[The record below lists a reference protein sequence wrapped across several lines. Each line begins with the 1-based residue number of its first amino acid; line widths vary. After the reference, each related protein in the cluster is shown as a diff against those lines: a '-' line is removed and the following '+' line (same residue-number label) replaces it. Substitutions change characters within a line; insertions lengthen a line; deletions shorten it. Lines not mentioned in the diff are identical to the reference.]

1 MHFNQTNHQ
10 KRNILVVDDTPD
22 NLRLLSAML
31 TAQGFEVRKAL
42 NGKMALTACQMV
54 LPDVILLDI
63 NMPDMDGYQVCQ
75 QLKADD
81 KTCEVPVI
89 FISALDDVVDKVKAF
104 DVGGVDYIA
113 KPFHGAEVV
122 LRIENQINLRL
133 LQVKLQEKNF
143 LLQQALDNLKAS
155 QVKQIQNEKM
165 VALGQL
171 VAGLAHEINNPIS
184 FIYGNLQ
191 YAGQYVQD
199 LVNLIEVYQQEYP
212 KPTPIIQ
219 QIAKDI
225 DLNFMITDLQNLI
238 GAMYRG
244 SDRIREIILAL
255 QHFSRHDE
263 AEMKRVNIHE
273 DIENTLVM
281 LQHRLREAAD
291 HPEIVVV
298 KDYGNLPLVTCYA
311 SELNQVF
318 MHLLNNAI
326 DAIEERVGN
335 QSPAPYPLTPLDG
348 SCSIWKD
355 PIALQPFGHPTAGI
369 SPCEKTAP
377 PPRLGEIPD
386 VLYETRKGRGLGN
399 AALSPLASPL
409 ERRPQWLLP
418 TPQIRIHTEVTD
430 LNMVKIAIADNGQ
443 GIEESLRSRLFDPF
457 FTTKSVG
464 KGSGLGLSISYQI
477 IVQKHRGNITC
488 TSLVGQG
495 AEFVIEIPIEQPQR

>member
-1 MHFNQTNHQ
+1 MHFNQTNNY
-10 KRNILVVDDTPD
+10 KKNILVVDDTPD

-63 NMPDMDGYQVCQ
+63 NMPGMDGYEVCQ
-75 QLKADD
+75 QLKADE

-143 LLQQALDNLKAS
+143 LLQQALDNLQAS

-191 YAGQYVQD
+191 YAGQYVED
-199 LVNLIEVYQQEYP
+199 LVNMIEVYQQEYP
-212 KPTPIIQ
+212 KPTRKIQ
-219 QIAKDI
+219 EIAKDI
-225 DLNFMITDLQNLI
+225 DLNFIIKDLQKLI

-244 SDRIREIILAL
+244 SDRIREIVLAL

-281 LQHRLREAAD
+281 LQHRLRETAD
-291 HPEIVVV
+291 RSAIIIV

-326 DAIEERVGN
+326 DAIEEGVEN
-335 QSPAPYPLTPLDG
+335 KSSTPYSL
-348 SCSIWKD
+348 
-355 PIALQPFGHPTAGI
+355 
-369 SPCEKTAP
+369 
-377 PPRLGEIPD
+377 
-386 VLYETRKGRGLGN
+386 
-399 AALSPLASPL
+399 LS
-409 ERRPQWLLP
+409 

-430 LNMVKIAIADNGQ
+430 LNMVKIAIADNGL

-457 FTTKSVG
+457 FTTKPVG

-488 TSLVGQG
+488 NSSVGKG
-495 AEFVIEIPIEQPQR
+495 AEFAIEIPIEQPEVSLQV

>member
-10 KRNILVVDDTPD
+10 KKNILVVDDTPD

-63 NMPDMDGYQVCQ
+63 NMPGMDGYQVCQ

-143 LLQQALDNLKAS
+143 LLQQALDDLKAS
-155 QVKQIQNEKM
+155 QVQQIQNEKM

-191 YAGQYVQD
+191 YAGQYVED
-199 LVNLIEVYQQEYP
+199 LVNIIEVYQQEYP
-212 KPTPIIQ
+212 KPTPKVQ
-219 QIAKDI
+219 QIAKNV
-225 DLNFMITDLQNLI
+225 DLNFIIKDLQSLI

-244 SDRIREIILAL
+244 SDRIREIVLAL

-291 HPEIVVV
+291 RPAIVVV

-326 DAIEERVGN
+326 DAIEDGVGN
-335 QSPAPYPLTPLDG
+335 GELGPYSGDREQWGVTNQSSTSY
-348 SCSIWKD
+348 S
-355 PIALQPFGHPTAGI
+355 
-369 SPCEKTAP
+369 
-377 PPRLGEIPD
+377 
-386 VLYETRKGRGLGN
+386 
-399 AALSPLASPL
+399 
-409 ERRPQWLLP
+409 LLP

-430 LNMVKIAIADNGQ
+430 LNLVKIAIADNGL

-457 FTTKSVG
+457 FTTKPVG

-477 IVQKHRGNITC
+477 IVQKHRGNISC
-488 TSLVGQG
+488 NSSVGKG
-495 AEFVIEIPIEQPQR
+495 AEFVIEIPIEQPNISSQFSKS

>member
-81 KTCEVPVI
+81 KTSEVPVI

-155 QVKQIQNEKM
+155 QVQQIQNEKM

-191 YAGQYVQD
+191 YAGQYVED
-199 LVNLIEVYQQEYP
+199 LVKIIEVYQQEYP
-212 KPTPIIQ
+212 KPTPKVQ
-219 QIAKDI
+219 QISKDV
-225 DLNFMITDLQNLI
+225 DLNFIIKDLQNLI

-244 SDRIREIILAL
+244 SDRIREIVLAL

-281 LQHRLREAAD
+281 LQHRLREAGDRPA
-291 HPEIVVV
+291 IVVV

-326 DAIEERVGN
+326 DAIEEGVGN
-335 QSPAPYPLTPLDG
+335 
-348 SCSIWKD
+348 
-355 PIALQPFGHPTAGI
+355 
-369 SPCEKTAP
+369 
-377 PPRLGEIPD
+377 
-386 VLYETRKGRGLGN
+386 RG
-399 AALSPLASPL
+399 
-409 ERRPQWLLP
+409 
-418 TPQIRIHTEVTD
+418 
-430 LNMVKIAIADNGQ
+430 
-443 GIEESLRSRLFDPF
+443 
-457 FTTKSVG
+457 
-464 KGSGLGLSISYQI
+464 
-477 IVQKHRGNITC
+477 
-488 TSLVGQG
+488 
-495 AEFVIEIPIEQPQR
+495 

>member
-63 NMPDMDGYQVCQ
+63 NMPGMDGYQVCQ

-81 KTCEVPVI
+81 KTSEVPVI

-143 LLQQALDNLKAS
+143 LLQEALDNLKAS
-155 QVKQIQNEKM
+155 QVQQIQNEKM

-191 YAGQYVQD
+191 YAGQYVED
-199 LVNLIEVYQQEYP
+199 LVNIIEVYQQEYP
-212 KPTPIIQ
+212 KPTPKIQ
-219 QIAKDI
+219 QIAKDL
-225 DLNFMITDLQNLI
+225 DLNFIIKDLQNLI

-244 SDRIREIILAL
+244 SDRIREIVLAL

-291 HPEIVVV
+291 RPAIVVV

-326 DAIEERVGN
+326 DAIEEGVGSREWGGSN
-335 QSPAPYPLTPLDG
+335 QSSTPYSL
-348 SCSIWKD
+348 I
-355 PIALQPFGHPTAGI
+355 
-369 SPCEKTAP
+369 
-377 PPRLGEIPD
+377 
-386 VLYETRKGRGLGN
+386 
-399 AALSPLASPL
+399 
-409 ERRPQWLLP
+409 P

-430 LNMVKIAIADNGQ
+430 LNIVKIAIADNGL

-457 FTTKSVG
+457 FTTKPVG

-477 IVQKHRGNITC
+477 IVQKHRGNISC
-488 TSLVGQG
+488 NSSVGKG
-495 AEFVIEIPIEQPQR
+495 AEFVIEIPIEQQPDISLQFSKS

>member
-1 MHFNQTNHQ
+1 MYLNQTDDY

-63 NMPDMDGYQVCQ
+63 NMPGMDGYQVCQ

-81 KTCEVPVI
+81 KTCEIPVI
-89 FISALDDVVDKVKAF
+89 FISALDDVVDKAKAF

-143 LLQQALDNLKAS
+143 LLQEALDNLRS
-155 QVKQIQNEKM
+155 VQVQQIQNEKM

-171 VAGLAHEINNPIS
+171 VAGIAHEINNPIS

-199 LVNLIEVYQQEYP
+199 LVDIIQVYQQEYP
-212 KPTPIIQ
+212 KPTPKVQ
-219 QIAKDI
+219 QIAQDI
-225 DLNFMITDLQNLI
+225 DLNFVINDLQKLI
-238 GAMYRG
+238 GAMNRG
-244 SDRIREIILAL
+244 SNRIREIVLAL
-255 QHFSRHDE
+255 QNFSRHDE
-263 AEMKRVNIHE
+263 SQIKGVNIHE
-273 DIENTLVM
+273 GIENTLVM
-281 LQHRLREAAD
+281 LQHRLKETAD
-291 HPEIVVV
+291 RPAIVVV
-298 KDYGNLPLVTCYA
+298 KDYGNLPPVNCYA

-318 MHLLNNAI
+318 IHLLNNAI
-326 DAIEERVGN
+326 DALEKGVGN
-335 QSPAPYPLTPLDG
+335 SKMPLEIRGNGESGDEELGRGEESTKEEFSSLLRTPSPMPHDASSHKSP
-348 SCSIWKD
+348 D
-355 PIALQPFGHPTAGI
+355 PPMRL
-369 SPCEKTAP
+369 AP
-377 PPRLGEIPD
+377 PYSIPN
-386 VLYETRKGRGLGN
+386 G
-399 AALSPLASPL
+399 
-409 ERRPQWLLP
+409 LLP
-418 TPQIRIHTEVTD
+418 TPEIRIYTQMTNSHT
-430 LNMVKIAIADNGQ
+430 VKIAIADNGC

-457 FTTKSVG
+457 FTTKPVG

-477 IVQKHRGNITC
+477 IVQKHRGEITC
-488 TSLVGQG
+488 TSSAGQG
-495 AEFVIEIPIEQPQR
+495 AEFAIEIPIKQFEP

>member
-1 MHFNQTNHQ
+1 MHFNQTNNY

-42 NGKMALTACQMV
+42 NGKMALTACQTV

-63 NMPDMDGYQVCQ
+63 NMPGMDGYEVCQ

-143 LLQQALDNLKAS
+143 LLQQALDNLQAS
-155 QVKQIQNEKM
+155 QVQQIQNEKM

-191 YAGQYVQD
+191 YAGQYVED
-199 LVNLIEVYQQEYP
+199 LVNMIEVYQQEYP
-212 KPTPIIQ
+212 KPTPKVQ
-219 QIAKDI
+219 EIAKDI
-225 DLNFMITDLQNLI
+225 DLNFMIKDLQNLI

-244 SDRIREIILAL
+244 SDRIREIVLAL

-281 LQHRLREAAD
+281 LQHRLRETAD
-291 HPEIVVV
+291 RSAIIIV

-326 DAIEERVGN
+326 DAIEEGVEN
-335 QSPAPYPLTPLDG
+335 QSSTPYSL
-348 SCSIWKD
+348 
-355 PIALQPFGHPTAGI
+355 
-369 SPCEKTAP
+369 
-377 PPRLGEIPD
+377 
-386 VLYETRKGRGLGN
+386 
-399 AALSPLASPL
+399 LS
-409 ERRPQWLLP
+409 

-430 LNMVKIAIADNGQ
+430 LNMVKIAIADNGL

-457 FTTKSVG
+457 FTTKPVG

-477 IVQKHRGNITC
+477 IVKKHRGNITC
-488 TSLVGQG
+488 NSPVGKG
-495 AEFVIEIPIEQPQR
+495 AEFAIEIPIEQPEISLQV

>member
-1 MHFNQTNHQ
+1 MHFNQTNNY

-63 NMPDMDGYQVCQ
+63 NMPGMDGYEVCQ

-143 LLQQALDNLKAS
+143 LLQQALDNLQAS
-155 QVKQIQNEKM
+155 QVQQIQNEKM

-191 YAGQYVQD
+191 YAGQYVED
-199 LVNLIEVYQQEYP
+199 LVNMIEVYQQEYP
-212 KPTPIIQ
+212 KPTPKIQ
-219 QIAKDI
+219 EIAKDI
-225 DLNFMITDLQNLI
+225 DLNFMIKDLQNLI

-244 SDRIREIILAL
+244 SDRIREIVLAL

-281 LQHRLREAAD
+281 LQHRLRETAD
-291 HPEIVVV
+291 RSAIIIV

-326 DAIEERVGN
+326 DAIEEGVEN
-335 QSPAPYPLTPLDG
+335 KSSTPYSLLYTP
-348 SCSIWKD
+348 K
-355 PIALQPFGHPTAGI
+355 
-369 SPCEKTAP
+369 
-377 PPRLGEIPD
+377 
-386 VLYETRKGRGLGN
+386 
-399 AALSPLASPL
+399 
-409 ERRPQWLLP
+409 
-418 TPQIRIHTEVTD
+418 IRIHTEVTD
-430 LNMVKIAIADNGQ
+430 LNMVKIAIADNGL

-457 FTTKSVG
+457 FTTKPVG

-488 TSLVGQG
+488 NSSVGKG
-495 AEFVIEIPIEQPQR
+495 AEFAIEIPIEQPEIS

>member
-63 NMPDMDGYQVCQ
+63 NMPGMDGYQVCQ
-75 QLKADD
+75 QLKADH
-81 KTCEVPVI
+81 KTSEVPVI

-133 LQVKLQEKNF
+133 LQVKLQEQNF
-143 LLQQALDNLKAS
+143 LLQQALDDLKAS
-155 QVKQIQNEKM
+155 QVQQIQNEKM

-191 YAGQYVQD
+191 YAGQYVED
-199 LVNLIEVYQQEYP
+199 LVKIIEVYQQEYP
-212 KPTPIIQ
+212 KPTPKIQ
-219 QIAKDI
+219 QIARDI
-225 DLNFMITDLQNLI
+225 DLNFIIKDLQNLI

-244 SDRIREIILAL
+244 SDRIQEIVLAL

-281 LQHRLREAAD
+281 LQHRLRETANRPA
-291 HPEIVVV
+291 IVVV

-326 DAIEERVGN
+326 DAIEEGVENGKWRAENQFPDEAMGNEAWGIGN
-335 QSPAPYPLTPLDG
+335 QS
-348 SCSIWKD
+348 
-355 PIALQPFGHPTAGI
+355 
-369 SPCEKTAP
+369 SP
-377 PPRLGEIPD
+377 
-386 VLYETRKGRGLGN
+386 
-399 AALSPLASPL
+399 
-409 ERRPQWLLP
+409 
-418 TPQIRIHTEVTD
+418 PQIWIHTEVTD
-430 LNMVKIAIADNGQ
+430 LNVVKIAIADNGL

-457 FTTKSVG
+457 FTTKPVG

-477 IVQKHRGNITC
+477 IVQKHRGNISC
-488 TSLVGQG
+488 NSSVGKG
-495 AEFVIEIPIEQPQR
+495 AEFAIEIPIEQPDISSQFSKSEKGLGLGIREMESREAEEQGKQGSRGAEENNNS

>member
-1 MHFNQTNHQ
+1 MHLNQTNHH
-10 KRNILVVDDTPD
+10 KKNILVVDDTPD

-54 LPDVILLDI
+54 LPDLILLDI

-75 QLKADD
+75 QLKADE

-143 LLQQALDNLKAS
+143 LLQQALDELKAS

-199 LVNLIEVYQQEYP
+199 LINLIEAYQQEYP
-212 KPTPIIQ
+212 KATPKIQ

-225 DLNFMITDLQNLI
+225 DLNFLITDLQNLI
-238 GAMYRG
+238 SAMYRG
-244 SDRIREIILAL
+244 SDRIQEIVLAL
-255 QHFSRHDE
+255 QQFSRHDE

-281 LQHRLREAAD
+281 LQHRLRETAD
-291 HPEIVVV
+291 RPAIVVV
-298 KDYGNLPLVTCYA
+298 KDYGNLPLVTCYT

-326 DAIEERVGN
+326 DAIEGGVGNGEWGVGN
-335 QSPAPYPLTPLDG
+335 QFLEEGVRNGEWGVRKQSSTPYSLL
-348 SCSIWKD
+348 
-355 PIALQPFGHPTAGI
+355 PFGYAHG
-369 SPCEKTAP
+369 K
-377 PPRLGEIPD
+377 
-386 VLYETRKGRGLGN
+386 
-399 AALSPLASPL
+399 
-409 ERRPQWLLP
+409 P

-430 LNMVKIAIADNGQ
+430 LNMVKIAIADNGP

-457 FTTKSVG
+457 FTTKPVG

-488 TSLVGQG
+488 TSSVGQG
-495 AEFVIEIPIEQPQR
+495 AEFAIEIPIEQQER

>member
-1 MHFNQTNHQ
+1 MHLNQTNHH

-63 NMPDMDGYQVCQ
+63 NMPGMDGYQVCQ

-155 QVKQIQNEKM
+155 QVQQIQNEKM
-165 VALGQL
+165 VALGHL
-171 VAGLAHEINNPIS
+171 VSGLAHEINNPIS

-191 YAGQYVQD
+191 YAGQYVED
-199 LVNLIEVYQQEYP
+199 LVNMIEVYQQEYP
-212 KPTPIIQ
+212 KPTPKIQ
-219 QIAKDI
+219 EIAKDI
-225 DLNFMITDLQNLI
+225 DLNFMIKDLQSLI

-244 SDRIREIILAL
+244 SDRIREIVLAL

-291 HPEIVVV
+291 RPAIAVVR
-298 KDYGNLPLVTCYA
+298 DYGNLPLVTCYT

-326 DAIEERVGN
+326 DAIEEAVGD
-335 QSPAPYPLTPLDG
+335 QSSTPYSLL
-348 SCSIWKD
+348 
-355 PIALQPFGHPTAGI
+355 
-369 SPCEKTAP
+369 
-377 PPRLGEIPD
+377 
-386 VLYETRKGRGLGN
+386 
-399 AALSPLASPL
+399 LA
-409 ERRPQWLLP
+409 
-418 TPQIRIHTEVTD
+418 PQIRIHTEVTD
-430 LNMVKIAIADNGQ
+430 LNMVKIAITDNGL

-457 FTTKSVG
+457 FTTKPVG

-488 TSLVGQG
+488 TSSVGKG
-495 AEFVIEIPIEQPQR
+495 AEFTIEIPIEQP

>member
-1 MHFNQTNHQ
+1 MDFNQPNHQ

-75 QLKADD
+75 QLKADQ
-81 KTCEVPVI
+81 KTSEVPVI

-143 LLQQALDNLKAS
+143 LLQQALDNLKAA
-155 QVKQIQNEKM
+155 QVQQIQNEKM

-171 VAGLAHEINNPIS
+171 VAGIAHEINNPIS

-191 YAGQYVQD
+191 YAGEYVQD

-212 KPTPIIQ
+212 KPTPKIQ
-219 QIAKDI
+219 QLAKDI
-225 DLNFMITDLQNLI
+225 DLNFIIKDLQNLI

-244 SDRIREIILAL
+244 SDRIREIVLAL

-281 LQHRLREAAD
+281 LQHRLREVAD
-291 HPEIVVV
+291 RPAIVIV
-298 KDYGNLPLVTCYA
+298 KDYGNLPLITCYP
-311 SELNQVF
+311 SQLNQVF

-326 DAIEERVGN
+326 DAIEEGLGN
-335 QSPAPYPLTPLDG
+335 QS
-348 SCSIWKD
+348 
-355 PIALQPFGHPTAGI
+355 F
-369 SPCEKTAP
+369 
-377 PPRLGEIPD
+377 
-386 VLYETRKGRGLGN
+386 
-399 AALSPLASPL
+399 
-409 ERRPQWLLP
+409 

-430 LNMVKIAIADNGQ
+430 LNMVKIAIADNGT

-457 FTTKSVG
+457 FTTKPVG
-464 KGSGLGLSISYQI
+464 KGSGLGLSISHQI

-488 TSLVGQG
+488 TSSVGKG
-495 AEFVIEIPIEQPQR
+495 AEFVIEIPIEQPEP